1 MLNRRTWIVA
11 LVALLL
17 MASLGGCAAGDVP
30 APDREVPISVD
41 AALEGQ
47 NAGLAGLMGGNVTW
61 TEAQFSSFLTELLRQ
76 NTGPNQPVD
85 AITAWFDPDNNVH
98 LRVALKDGVLLG
110 GKNIDLTG
118 KVAVVDGKVQLNL
131 AEAGANGMMLSG
143 AWMQYISDYINSYL
157 ASPSFGVAADVQT
170 GDGTITISLGG
181 M

>member
-17 MASLGGCAAGDVP
+17 MASLGGCAMGDVS
-30 APDREVPISVD
+30 APDREVPISID

-47 NAGLAGLMGGNVTW
+47 NAGLAGLMGGSVTW
-61 TEAQFSSFLTELLRQ
+61 TEDQFSSFLTELLRQ

-85 AITAWFDPDNNVH
+85 AIVAWFDPDNQVH

-110 GKNIDLTG
+110 GNNIDLAGTVG
-118 KVAVVDGKVQLNL
+118 VQDGKVQVNL
-131 AEAGANGMMLSG
+131 DSAGANGMMVSG
-143 AWMQYISDYINSYL
+143 DWMQFLSDYINSYL
-157 ASPSFGVAADVQT
+157 ASPSFGVAADVTT
-170 GDGTITISLGG
+170 GDGTITISLAG